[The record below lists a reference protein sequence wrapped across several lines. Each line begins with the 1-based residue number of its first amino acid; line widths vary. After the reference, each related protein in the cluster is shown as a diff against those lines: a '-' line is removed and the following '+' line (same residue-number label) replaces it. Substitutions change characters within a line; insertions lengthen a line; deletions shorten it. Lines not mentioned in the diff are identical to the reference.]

1 MLFHGTTHKFEKFDL
16 SSGNPMNH
24 VGIGV
29 YLTDSLWD
37 CEKHYT
43 DSSGPDL
50 KNRIEN
56 LADSLLDNDPSLGW
70 FEAHTQAKKAL
81 VGPARRVLTCE
92 IKPEAKLLTL
102 GKHYVEMYNYGTMPD
117 DELELTKFA
126 ANLHDIL
133 AGCGYSSSDIIS
145 DGEMTTAEILKALSK
160 LLCDNDVWYGEI
172 FKEVVIAAG
181 YDGIE
186 YEDASQWFKMV
197 EHYTK
202 HFVVYKPELVSIISV
217 EELDE

>member
-16 SSGNPMNH
+16 SRGNELNH

-37 CEKHYT
+37 CENHYT
-43 DSSGPDL
+43 DSRGPDL
-50 KNRIEN
+50 RNMIEN

-70 FEAHTQAKKAL
+70 FEAHAQAKKTL
-81 VGPARRVLTCE
+81 VGPVRRVLTCE
-92 IKPEAKLLTL
+92 IKPEAKLLPL
-102 GKHYVEMYNYGTMPD
+102 GKHYVEMYNYGNNPD
-117 DELELTKFA
+117 DEIEFSRFG

-160 LLCDNDVWYGEI
+160 LLRDDDVWYGEI
-172 FKEVVIAAG
+172 FKDVVLAAG

-186 YEDASQWFKMV
+186 YEDARDWFRMV
-197 EHYTK
+197 ERYTK